1 MQLTK
6 RAQKLQKQR
15 ENGEEL
21 TSDTEELASCMG
33 SEDFCYALYEGGYLK
48 PEDWVDGEDL
58 VKLQEAVK
66 VVGEFKRLVESLHE
80 EF

>member
-1 MQLTK
+1 
-6 RAQKLQKQR
+6 
-15 ENGEEL
+15 
-21 TSDTEELASCMG
+21 MG